1 MILFI
6 IQCSLV
12 LRTPG
17 HKFMHISPHVP
28 PAAAS
33 FVSGGDERLTALVPK
48 PGK

>member
-12 LRTPG
+12 LRTLG

-28 PAAAS
+28 AATS
-33 FVSGGDERLTALVPK
+33 IVVIGDEKLKALVPETVK
-48 PGK
+48 